1 MPQEQKDNE
10 RQSQPENKF
19 WNFVPGTAT
28 TAPELLLYGPIA
40 SSQSWWEDRVTPAA
54 FNKELAELGDV
65 PEIVVRIN
73 SGGGDVFAANAIF
86 TRLKDH
92 PAKITVKVDGWAASA
107 ATIIAMAGDTI
118 KIARNGVFMIHDP
131 SMTVWDS
138 YTAEEFD
145 KLAAELRVIKNSIV
159 NTYAMKTGKDSEEIS
174 KMMAEERWW
183 TGDEAVSEGFCDEL
197 LFEAVN
203 TVIENQKKIVVNS
216 IPIDISRYKTSPNIQ
231 NLVIASRKNDVTAE
245 KKEEKTVEPKDITTV
260 EALRN
265 AFPDLV
271 AAIENNA
278 KSEERQRI
286 KDIKDTVPAG
296 YEDIVED
303 AMFENPV
310 AAEKVAVKILAKQ
323 KEQGAAYLNS
333 RENDV
338 KDGNVGNVG
347 ASAKEAGGE
356 PEDPFRAAIDKLPDL
371 LKLNR
376 RYEEWHSM
384 ELKKERIHL

>member
-231 NLVIASRKNDVTAE
+231 NLVIESRKNDITQK

-278 KSEERQRI
+278 KTEERQRI
-286 KDIKDTVPAG
+286 KNIKDTVPAG

-303 AMFENPV
+303 AMFANPV
-310 AAEKVAVKILAKQ
+310 TAEKVAVKILAKQ
-323 KEQGAAYLNS
+323 KEQGAAYLN
-333 RENDV
+333 RRKNDV

-356 PEDPFRAAIDKLPDL
+356 TEDPFRAAIDKLPDL
-371 LKLNR
+371 LK
-376 RYEEWHSM
+376 
-384 ELKKERIHL
+384 

>member
-1 MPQEQKDNE
+1 MPQVQGNSGQQNPQEK
-10 RQSQPENKF
+10 NKF
-19 WNFVPGTAT
+19 WNFIPGTET

-40 SSQSWWEDRVTPAA
+40 SSQSWWEDRVTPAT

-92 PAKITVKVDGWAASA
+92 SAKITVKVDGWAASA

-159 NTYAMKTGKDSEEIS
+159 NTYAMKTGKESEDIS
-174 KMMAEERWW
+174 KMMSEERWW
-183 TGDEAVSEGFCDEL
+183 TGDEAVNEGFCDEL
-197 LFEAVN
+197 LFETVN
-203 TVIENQKKIVVNS
+203 TVIENQEKIVVNS
-216 IPIDISRYKTSPNIQ
+216 VPIDMSKYKTSPNIQ
-231 NLVIASRKNDVTAE
+231 NLVIGSQKDSFTNKP
-245 KKEEKTVEPKDITTV
+245 KKEEKTVEPKNITTI
-260 EALRN
+260 EALKN
-265 AFPDLV
+265 TYPDLV
-271 AAIENNA
+271 ATIENNA
-278 KSEERQRI
+278 KAEERQRI

-303 AMFENPV
+303 AMFTNPV

-323 KEQGAAYLNS
+323 KEQGTNYLNN
-333 RENDV
+333 RDNDV
-338 KDGNVGNVG
+338 EDGNVGGVG
-347 ASAKEAGGE
+347 ASAGEAGGE
-356 PEDPFRAAIDKLPDL
+356 AEDPFKAAIDKLPDL
-371 LKLNR
+371 LK
-376 RYEEWHSM
+376 
-384 ELKKERIHL
+384 

>member
-1 MPQEQKDNE
+1 MPQAQENSGKQNPQEK
-10 RQSQPENKF
+10 NKF
-19 WNFVPGTAT
+19 WNFIPGTET
-28 TAPELLLYGPIA
+28 TAPELLLYGPIS

-159 NTYAMKTGKDSEEIS
+159 NTYAMKTGKDPEDIS
-174 KMMAEERWW
+174 KMMSGECWW
-183 TGDEAVSEGFCDEL
+183 TGDEAVDEGFCDEL
-197 LFEAVN
+197 LFETVN
-203 TVIENQKKIVVNS
+203 TVIENQEKLVVNS
-216 IPIDISRYKTSPNIQ
+216 VPIDMSKYKTSPNIQ
-231 NLVIASRKNDVTAE
+231 NLVIGSRKDSFTNTT
-245 KKEEKTVEPKDITTV
+245 KKEEKTVEPKNITTI
-260 EALRN
+260 EALKSTY
-265 AFPDLV
+265 PDLV
-271 AAIENNA
+271 ATIENNA
-278 KSEERQRI
+278 KAEERQRI

-303 AMFENPV
+303 AMFTNPV

-323 KEQGAAYLNS
+323 KEQGTNYLNN
-333 RENDV
+333 RDNDV
-338 KDGNVGNVG
+338 RDGNIGRVG
-347 ASAKEAGGE
+347 ASAGEAGRE
-356 PEDPFRAAIDKLPDL
+356 ADDPFQAAIDKLPDL
-371 LKLNR
+371 LK
-376 RYEEWHSM
+376 
-384 ELKKERIHL
+384 

>member
-1 MPQEQKDNE
+1 MPQVQENSGQQNPQEK
-10 RQSQPENKF
+10 NKF
-19 WNFVPGTAT
+19 WNFIPGTET

-40 SSQSWWEDRVTPAA
+40 SSKSWWEDRVTPAT

-92 PAKITVKVDGWAASA
+92 SAKITVKVDGWAASA

-145 KLAAELRVIKNSIV
+145 KLAEELRVIKNSIV
-159 NTYAMKTGKDSEEIS
+159 NTYAMKTGKDSEDIS
-174 KMMAEERWW
+174 KMMSEERWW
-183 TGDEAVSEGFCDEL
+183 TGDEAVNEGFCDEL
-197 LFEAVN
+197 LFETVN
-203 TVIENQKKIVVNS
+203 TVIENQEKIVVNS
-216 IPIDISRYKTSPNIQ
+216 VPIDMSKYKTSPNIK
-231 NLVIASRKNDVTAE
+231 NLVIGSQKDSFTNKP
-245 KKEEKTVEPKDITTV
+245 KKEEETVEPKNITTI
-260 EALRN
+260 EALKN
-265 AFPDLV
+265 TYPDLV
-271 AAIENNA
+271 ATIENNA
-278 KSEERQRI
+278 KAEERQRI

-303 AMFENPV
+303 AMFTNPV

-323 KEQGAAYLNS
+323 KEQGTNYLNN
-333 RENDV
+333 RDNDV
-338 KDGNVGNVG
+338 EDGNVGGVG
-347 ASAKEAGGE
+347 ASAGEAGGE
-356 PEDPFRAAIDKLPDL
+356 AEDPFQAAIDKLPDL
-371 LKLNR
+371 LK
-376 RYEEWHSM
+376 
-384 ELKKERIHL
+384 